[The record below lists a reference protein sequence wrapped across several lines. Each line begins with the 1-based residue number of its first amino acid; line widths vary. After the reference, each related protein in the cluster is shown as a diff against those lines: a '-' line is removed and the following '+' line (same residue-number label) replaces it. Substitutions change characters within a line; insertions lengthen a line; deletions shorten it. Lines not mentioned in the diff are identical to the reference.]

1 MKIRIQMV
9 VEGGDGKPE
18 KIEEIARLE
27 RGSLRPE
34 ELGMTLTEAKALM
47 HGMQHVMV
55 TEQIEEYVAQFKT
68 CHCSAN

>member
-1 MKIRIQMV
+1 MV
-9 VEGGDGKPE
+9 VEAGDGTPE

-27 RGSLRPE
+27 RSQLRPE

-47 HGMQHVMV
+47 HGMQQTMV